1 MKNKIVLAL
10 LFSFL
15 MTNTII
21 GQVKLSENIS
31 QQKSY
36 VTKLDKNKVF
46 YKETGQKIP
55 DPELLKIVE
64 DNPSV
69 FLEKET
75 DDEGNIIRYL
85 YDPNDQNGDGAKKIL
100 DSYISGDVPF
110 PNFKVTTIDGEK
122 IELKDLK
129 GKLVLILFEGRG
141 KALTVNKPI
150 IEDLDAKINALG
162 NKNDV
167 EAIVIYKASE
177 SEVRE
182 DVKLNDTNFKL
193 VTDGQK
199 IAQKY
204 YINQTPTAFLIGQN
218 RKLIDVVYR
227 NLYKIKLEDY
237 LSN

>member
-1 MKNKIVLAL
+1 MRAKISLIL
-10 LFSFL
+10 LFSIL

-31 QQKSY
+31 QRKSY

-75 DDEGNIIRYL
+75 DDEGNVLKYI
-85 YDPNDQNGDGAKKIL
+85 YDPNNQNGDGAKKIL

-129 GKLVLILFEGRG
+129 GKLVIIRFEGQG
-141 KALTVNKPI
+141 IALKFNKPI
-150 IEDLDAKINALG
+150 IEILDEKINALV
-162 NKNDV
+162 NKEEV
-167 EAIVIYKASE
+167 EAFIIYQASE
-177 SEVRE
+177 DEIRE
-182 DVKLNDTNFKL
+182 NVELTDSNFKL
-193 VTDGQK
+193 VANGLK
-199 IAQKY
+199 LAQKY
-204 YINQTPTAFLIGQN
+204 YLNQTALTLLIDQN
-218 RKLIDVVYR
+218 GKLIDIYR
-227 NLYKIKLEDY
+227 NVYKIKLEDH

>member
-1 MKNKIVLAL
+1 MKSKIVLAL

-15 MTNTII
+15 MTNASI
-21 GQVKLSENIS
+21 GQVKLSSEIA
-31 QQKSY
+31 QRKSY

-75 DDEGNIIRYL
+75 DDEGNVLKYI
-85 YDPNDQNGDGAKKIL
+85 YDPNNQNGDGAKKIL

-129 GKLVLILFEGRG
+129 GKLVIIRFEGQG
-141 KALTVNKPI
+141 IALKFNKPI
-150 IEDLDAKINALG
+150 IEILDEKINALV
-162 NKNDV
+162 NKEEV
-167 EAIVIYKASE
+167 EAFIIYQASE
-177 SEVRE
+177 DEIRE
-182 DVKLNDTNFKL
+182 NVELTDSNFKL
-193 VTDGQK
+193 VANGLK
-199 IAQKY
+199 LAQKY
-204 YINQTPTAFLIGQN
+204 YLNQTALTLLIDQDG
-218 RKLIDVVYR
+218 KLIDIYR
-227 NLYKIKLEDY
+227 NIYKIKLEDY
-237 LSN
+237 LNN